1 MRFAAEA
8 GDDGAAQ
15 SRSKTAFLFI
25 LSQGCGSRR
34 SFGPSDCGG
43 SRPLMGA
50 CRACAYYP
58 KLGRPS
64 IDPVLVIRML
74 VVGYVFAIRSERALC
89 RDVQVNLAYRWFC
102 GAISR
107 QAIDSGLIPGTA
119 PRAVLLKYG
128 TDSRIII
135 HRALPLPF
143 HLPGV
148 LPFTGCGTMPGSQ
161 PPRSSSFHAGK
172 AALSTRPDQA
182 VAL

>member
-1 MRFAAEA
+1 
-8 GDDGAAQ
+8 
-15 SRSKTAFLFI
+15 
-25 LSQGCGSRR
+25 
-34 SFGPSDCGG
+34 
-43 SRPLMGA
+43 
-50 CRACAYYP
+50 
-58 KLGRPS
+58 
-64 IDPVLVIRML
+64 ML
-74 VVGYVFAIRSERALC
+74 VVGYVLAIRSKRALC

-135 HRALPLPF
+135 HQALPLPF